1 MASEPKSTEA
11 TFAPN
16 PTRGLA
22 RFNAIEITLVLLGIS
37 LSSLGTLWMI
47 AGIPIVLVAIY
58 SAYFIPPKFNR
69 GLYLGKCPHCGAAV
83 SATHYQT
90 EIDCPDCGA
99 WSKIENS
106 RFIAIP
112 KQTPGPKHPPEKA
125 A

>member
-11 TFAPN
+11 TFVPN

-22 RFNAIEITLVLLGIS
+22 RFNAIEITIVLLGLS
-37 LSSLGTLWMI
+37 LCSLGTIGMVV
-47 AGIPIVLVAIY
+47 GIPIVLAAIY

-90 EIDCPDCGA
+90 QIDCPDCGA
-99 WSKIENS
+99 ESKIENS

-112 KQTPGPKHPPEKA
+112 KRPPPKQPPGQA